1 VSLKCFSESFAQIS
15 DVGVLLSDV
24 PECMKP
30 DDGYGVLIDLTVK
43 GRWQPF
49 STWMIRLLSKYLT
62 EGTLYVEGLVT
73 SSFILAVCSMLCYED
88 SDLHMVSDMKSPTAS
103 ASYIFYPPAFLK

>member
-1 VSLKCFSESFAQIS
+1 MSLKCFSKSFAEVS

-30 DDGYGVLIDLTVK
+30 DDGYGVLMDLTAK
-43 GRWQPF
+43 GRWQLF

-73 SSFILAVCSMLCYED
+73 SSFILAVCSMLCYKD
-88 SDLHMVSDMKSPTAS
+88 SDLHMVSDMKLSS
-103 ASYIFYPPAFLK
+103 SSVSYIF